1 MNLIIQGTHPIAATH
16 LDHLGKLSQSK
27 QRVQIAEY
35 AYRLTE
41 ALLHPGISFVRVWF
55 GTTPHYD

>member
-1 MNLIIQGTHPIAATH
+1 
-16 LDHLGKLSQSK
+16 
-27 QRVQIAEY
+27 VQIAEY